1 MFTAQ
6 LASIF
11 LLCLVLIYSTGLIV
25 HSILALARTS
35 RLGAYGI
42 TAFIL
47 AISTSLPELFVS
59 IVASIEGNTSLV
71 LGNII
76 GSNIADIGLVIG
88 GAALVG
94 GSLKVNNTIVNR
106 DIFLA
111 GAAGLL
117 PIFLIADG
125 TLSRADGIVLLV
137 IYVIMVMT
145 LLRSH
150 QRSLMQSVLSPSPL
164 KRLLSA
170 VTGHNG
176 HGSIAKFAIG
186 VGLLLVSSHLIVR
199 FSSALA
205 SSTGVSTLFIGLF
218 IVAIGTSL
226 PELAFELKAIA
237 AGHTVMALGDLL
249 GSVVANS
256 TLILGVA
263 ALIRPLT
270 LTPRGLLPYGTA
282 IGVFTTLYI
291 AFIFFVR
298 SKKRLEWWEGL
309 LLLSVYVLF
318 IFIEYMSQSLYVIS
332 HL

>member
-1 MFTAQ
+1 MFIVQ
-6 LASIF
+6 LSAI
-11 LLCLVLIYSTGLIV
+11 LVLCLILIYSTSLIV

-59 IVASIEGNTSLV
+59 VVASIEGNTSLV

-88 GAALVG
+88 GAALIG
-94 GSLKVNNTIVNR
+94 GSLRVGNTIASR
-106 DIFLA
+106 DVFLA

-125 TLSRADGIVLLV
+125 TLSRADGVVLLV
-137 IYVIMVMT
+137 IYVILVMT
-145 LLRSH
+145 FLRSH
-150 QRSLMQSVLSPSPL
+150 QRSLMQTVLSPSPI

-170 VTGHNG
+170 ITGRHSQ
-176 HGSIAKFAIG
+176 GSIAKFVLGIA
-186 VGLLLVSSHLIVR
+186 LLLVSSHLIVR

-205 SSTGVSTLFIGLF
+205 GTSGISTLFIGLF
-218 IVAIGTSL
+218 IVAVGTSL
-226 PELAFELKAIA
+226 PELAFEIKAIS
-237 AGHTVMALGDLL
+237 AGHTTMALGDLL

-256 TLILGVA
+256 TLILGIA

-282 IGVFTTLYI
+282 IGVFTTLYV

-298 SKKRLEWWEGL
+298 SKKRLEWWEGFI
-309 LLLSVYVLF
+309 LLSVYL
-318 IFIEYMSQSLYVIS
+318 ILIVIS
-332 HL
+332 PSG